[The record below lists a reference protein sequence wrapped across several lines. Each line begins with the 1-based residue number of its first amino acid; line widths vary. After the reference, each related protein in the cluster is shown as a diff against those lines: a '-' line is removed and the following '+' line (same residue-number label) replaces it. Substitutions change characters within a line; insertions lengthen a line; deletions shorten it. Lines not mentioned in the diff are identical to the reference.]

1 MKRENIV
8 VSEDKVNEQLAFAN
22 EINKRL
28 KYAVKNADQIFYA
41 HIITYGCQQNEQ
53 DSEKLR
59 GILEKIGYE
68 FTDNKEISDL
78 IILNTCCV
86 RENAEMKLFG
96 HLGELKRLKT
106 KNPNI
111 HICVCGCMMQQ
122 EEVAEQ
128 IRTKYSYVDLVF
140 GTHNLYKFPEMLLK
154 TFDSKKILVEI
165 ENSEGF
171 IVENVPVSR
180 TEKYKAGVSI
190 MYGCNNFC
198 TYCIVPFVR
207 GRERSR
213 LPKDIFSEVKNL
225 ADDGCSEILL
235 LGQNV
240 NSYGKDLDISCD
252 FSDLLTSIDEIEG
265 IRRIR
270 FMTSHPKD
278 VSDKLIEVMKS
289 GKNICPQLHLPF
301 QAGSNNV
308 LKNMNRYYT
317 KEQYLTLIEKVKTAI
332 PNICLTTDV
341 IVGFPGETEDDFE
354 QTLEVMKAV
363 RFDMAFTFIYSPRKG
378 TPAYTMDEQV
388 PEDIKNKRFKRLVDL
403 QNDITRNI
411 NDKYLGAVIEVL
423 VEGLSKKNKNR
434 YMGRAD
440 TGKVVNFES
449 DSYLEAGV
457 YVKVKIDEC
466 FSWFLNGKMI

>member
-1 MKRENIV
+1 MKRENV
-8 VSEDKVNEQLAFAN
+8 VISEDKLNEQLAFAN

-28 KYAVKNADQIFYA
+28 KHSMNSAEQTFYA
-41 HIITYGCQQNEQ
+41 NIITYGCQQNEQ
-53 DSEKLR
+53 DSEKLK
-59 GILEKIGYE
+59 GILERIGYE
-68 FTDNKEISDL
+68 FTENKDLADL

-106 KNPNI
+106 KNPNM

-122 EEVAEQ
+122 EEVAEE
-128 IRTKYSYVDLVF
+128 IRKKYSYVDLVF
-140 GTHNLYKFPEMLLK
+140 GTHNLYRFPEMLLK
-154 TFDSKKILVEI
+154 ALDSKKILVDI
-165 ENSEGF
+165 ENTDGF
-171 IVENVPVSR
+171 IVENIPVSR

-213 LPKDIFSEVKNL
+213 LPEDIIKEVKNL
-225 ADDGCSEILL
+225 ANDGCSEIML

-240 NSYGKDLDISCD
+240 NSYGKDLEIDYDFADILSE
-252 FSDLLTSIDEIEG
+252 IDNIDG
-265 IRRIR
+265 IKRIR

-278 VSDKLIEVMKS
+278 VSDKLIDVMKDS
-289 GKNICPQLHLPF
+289 RHICPQLHLPF
-301 QAGSNNV
+301 QAGSNDV
-308 LKNMNRYYT
+308 LKRMNRYYT
-317 KEQYLTLIEKVKTAI
+317 KEKYLDLIGKVKASI

-354 QTLEVMKAV
+354 ETLEVMKAV

-378 TPAYTMDEQV
+378 TPAYTMDNQV
-388 PEDIKNKRFKRLVDL
+388 PEDVKNNRFKRLVDL

-411 NDKYLGAVIEVL
+411 NDDYLNRELEVL
-423 VEGLSKKNKNR
+423 VEGLSKKNKSR
-434 YMGRAD
+434 YMGRTD

-449 DSYLEAGV
+449 DSHLEAGE
-457 YVKVKIDEC
+457 YVRVKIYEC